1 MNEWMLSDPD
11 QVLSLSSLPFHG
23 TCYESEPAD
32 EESSD
37 SSGEQMSLTSLQAS
51 EDEEA
56 VQDQPG
62 VLGFPPV
69 GDNKIAQEY
78 ATDSRRLHNLIK
90 VHEFCPIGYC
100 TDQVCGRL
108 CMEVSMQ
115 LTRNLQNNHA
125 SAQLLYC
132 TTC

>member
-1 MNEWMLSDPD
+1 MLSVPD

-37 SSGEQMSLTSLQAS
+37 SSEEKISLTGLVSS

-56 VQDQPG
+56 VQDQAAM
-62 VLGFPPV
+62 LGFPQV

-78 ATDSRRLHNLIK
+78 ATDRRRLQNLMQ

-100 TDQVCGRL
+100 TDQVCGRR
-108 CMEVSMQ
+108 CMEVTMQ
-115 LTRNLQNNHA
+115 LTGN
-125 SAQLLYC
+125 
-132 TTC
+132 